1 MTDAQKS
8 VFQSN
13 LETMKKRVILSTKR
27 ALVSICHDKAL
38 EYLQAISGEELCQS
52 LHDIFY
58 QLQHIEARLL
68 ESSLNVMSHSVND
81 QLQRL
86 LTS

>member
-1 MTDAQKS
+1 MSENQKS
-8 VFQSN
+8 AFQGN

-38 EYLQAISGEELCQS
+38 EYLQAISGEALCTN
-52 LHDIFY
+52 LYDIFF

-81 QLQRL
+81 
-86 LTS
+86 

>member
-38 EYLQAISGEELCQS
+38 
-52 LHDIFY
+52 
-58 QLQHIEARLL
+58 
-68 ESSLNVMSHSVND
+68 
-81 QLQRL
+81 
-86 LTS
+86 

>member
-1 MTDAQKS
+1 MTEAQKS

-38 EYLQAISGEELCQS
+38 EYLQAL
-52 LHDIFY
+52 
-58 QLQHIEARLL
+58 
-68 ESSLNVMSHSVND
+68 
-81 QLQRL
+81 
-86 LTS
+86 